1 LKEPAVFAD
10 KRILI
15 IDDADTIRSYLKNV
29 LIHEGAV
36 VEGAATGEEG
46 LEMSRQGAF
55 DLILLDLIL
64 PDIDGI
70 EVLKQMRA
78 TNEMSTIVM
87 ITGHG
92 GIRSAIAAVQLGADG
107 YIQKHDITMTT
118 RDHVEFLYALE
129 QAMEHRAGIIA
140 KQQLEQ
146 IRIKF
151 YSMVTHD
158 LRSPTSHILMAT
170 SMLADG
176 PPPLSPAQSELVRFI
191 SQSANKVLQ
200 LINDYLDFSQI
211 DADYLRLNLE
221 EVILNDVVE
230 SSVQRNRLPT
240 QAKQQTL
247 TVDLPAT
254 PISAEIDA
262 ERLGQVLDNLLSNA
276 IKYTPAGGTISMR
289 LRKEEGRAVFYI
301 ADTGI
306 GISSDHLEELFT
318 LYHRVH
324 TERTNGIQG
333 TGLGLVIVKE
343 IINAHD
349 GSIRVE
355 SEGVPGKGTTFI
367 FSIPLKAHKPAGAS
381 AEIDPGSAYEDAQM
395 LPFDEDEL
403 FQDFLQETTGQIGI
417 LRDSFNQLKVAS
429 KNDQLWD
436 TAKRIAHTLK
446 GNAGALQFEAV
457 FQLAVQM
464 EEILNGADRDAL
476 ANQLDHLCDLV
487 EQVELAV
494 SSKTQPR

>member
-1 LKEPAVFAD
+1 MFAD
-10 KRILI
+10 RRILI

-29 LIHEGAV
+29 LMRKGAV
-36 VEGAATGEEG
+36 VEGAATGEDG
-46 LEMSRQGAF
+46 LKKSRQGTF
-55 DLILLDLIL
+55 ELILLDLIL

-70 EVLKQMRA
+70 EVLKQIRDA
-78 TNEMSTIVM
+78 NETSTIVM

-107 YIQKHDITMTT
+107 YIQKHDITTTT
-118 RDHVEFLYALE
+118 RDHVEFLYALQ

-170 SMLADG
+170 SMLADS
-176 PPPLSPAQSELVRFI
+176 PSPLTPAQLELVQFI
-191 SQSANKVLQ
+191 DQSANKVLQ

-211 DADYLRLNLE
+211 DAGHLRLNLE
-221 EVILNDVVE
+221 EVILNDIVE
-230 SSVQRNRLPT
+230 SSVQRNRLSA
-240 QAKQQTL
+240 QARQQTL

-276 IKYTPAGGTISMR
+276 IKYTPTGGTISLR
-289 LRKEEGRAVFYI
+289 LHQEDGQAVFHI

-306 GISSDHLEELFT
+306 GISSEHLEELFT

-343 IINAHD
+343 IIDAHN

-355 SEGVPGKGTTFI
+355 SDGVPGKGTTFI
-367 FSIPLKAHKPAGAS
+367 FAIPLKAHKPARAS
-381 AEIDPGSAYEDAQM
+381 AELDPGSVYVGTQM

-403 FQDFLQETTGQIGI
+403 FQDFLQETTEQIGI
-417 LRDSFNQLKVAS
+417 LRGSFDQLKVAS
-429 KNDQLWD
+429 QNDQLWD

-457 FQLAVQM
+457 FQLAVQI
-464 EEILNGADRDAL
+464 EEILNGTDRDAR
-476 ANQLDHLCDLV
+476 ADQLDHLCELV
-487 EQVELAV
+487 EQIELAV
-494 SSKTQPR
+494 SSQIEAH

>member
-29 LIHEGAV
+29 LMHKGAA
-36 VEGAATGEEG
+36 VEGAATGGEG
-46 LEMSRQGAF
+46 LEKSRQDAF

-78 TNEMSTIVM
+78 TNETSTIVM

-170 SMLADG
+170 SMLTDG
-176 PPPLSPAQSELVRFI
+176 PSPLSPAQLELVQFI
-191 SQSANKVLQ
+191 DQSANKVLQ

-230 SSVQRNRLPT
+230 SSVQRNRLPA
-240 QAKQQTL
+240 QAKQQML
-247 TVDLPAT
+247 TADLPAM

-276 IKYTPAGGTISMR
+276 IKYTPAGGTISLR
-289 LRKEEGRAVFYI
+289 LHKEDGQAVFHI

-306 GISSDHLEELFT
+306 GIPSDHLEELFT

-324 TERTNGIQG
+324 TEQTNGIQG
-333 TGLGLVIVKE
+333 TGLGLVIVRE
-343 IINAHD
+343 IIDAHD

-367 FSIPLKAHKPAGAS
+367 FSIPLKARKP
-381 AEIDPGSAYEDAQM
+381 AEIDPGSAYEDAGM
-395 LPFDEDEL
+395 LPFDEGEL
-403 FQDFLQETTGQIGI
+403 LQDFMQETSEQIGI
-417 LRDSFNQLKVAS
+417 LRGSFDRLKVAS
-429 KNDQLWD
+429 QDDQLWD
-436 TAKRIAHTLK
+436 TAKRVAHTLK

-457 FQLAVQM
+457 FQLAVQI
-464 EEILNGADRDAL
+464 EEILNGTDRDAL
-476 ANQLDHLCDLV
+476 ADQLDHLCELV
-487 EQVELAV
+487 EQIELAV
-494 SSKTQPR
+494 SDKTQPR

>member
-1 LKEPAVFAD
+1 MFAD

-15 IDDADTIRSYLKNV
+15 VDDADTIRSYLKNV
-29 LIHEGAV
+29 LMRKGAV
-36 VEGAATGEEG
+36 VEGAATGEDG
-46 LEMSRQGAF
+46 LKKSKQGKF

-70 EVLKQMRA
+70 EVLKQMRDA
-78 TNEMSTIVM
+78 NEMSTIVM

-107 YIQKHDITMTT
+107 YIQKHDITTTT
-118 RDHVEFLYALE
+118 RDHVEFLYALG

-170 SMLADG
+170 SMLTDG
-176 PPPLSPAQSELVRFI
+176 PPPLSPAQSELVQFI
-191 SQSANKVLQ
+191 DQSANKVLQ

-211 DADYLRLNLE
+211 DADYLHLNLE

-230 SSVQRNRLPT
+230 SSAQRNRLPA

-254 PISAEIDA
+254 PINAEIDA

-276 IKYTPAGGTISMR
+276 IKYTPAGGTISLR
-289 LRKEEGRAVFYI
+289 LRKEDEQAVFHI
-301 ADTGI
+301 ADNGI

-318 LYHRVH
+318 IYHRVH

-343 IINAHD
+343 IIDAHN

-355 SEGVPGKGTTFI
+355 SEDVPGKGTTFI
-367 FSIPLKAHKPAGAS
+367 FSIPLEAHQPAGAS
-381 AEIDPGSAYEDAQM
+381 AEVDPGAAYEDAPM

-403 FQDFLQETTGQIGI
+403 FQDFLQESTRQIGI

-429 KNDQLWD
+429 QDEQLWD

-446 GNAGALQFEAV
+446 GNAGALQFKAV
-457 FQLAVQM
+457 FQLAVQI
-464 EEILNGADRDAL
+464 EEILNSTDRDAL
-476 ANQLDHLCDLV
+476 ASQLDHLCDLV
-487 EQVELAV
+487 EQVEFAV
-494 SSKTQPR
+494 SSETQSR